1 MTSPSNQPSESPRPR
16 VVIIGGGFG
25 GLNAAQALRDAP
37 VEITLLDRTNHHLF
51 QPLLY
56 QVATATLPPSDI
68 TAPLRSILRHQ
79 KNVTVLLGEA
89 SGIDVTHKT
98 VQVKGQPDLPYDYLL
113 VAAGARHSYF
123 GHPEWEALA
132 PGLKSIDDALEIRRR
147 FLMAFE
153 KAEEASD
160 EEDRSR
166 YLTFV
171 IVGGGPTGVELA
183 GIMIEIARQ
192 ALREDFRRIDTA
204 RTHIILLE
212 GGPRILPA
220 FPDSLSL
227 TAKKN
232 LEDFGVEVR
241 TGEMVTRIEP
251 DAVWVGDE
259 RIGARTVFWAAG
271 NAASPLAKSLGVPL
285 DKAGRVEVNADLS
298 VPGHPEIFVVGDL
311 ALVLQRGKPVPGVA
325 QGAIQGGQTAAENIR
340 RSLAGEAR
348 IPFRYFD
355 KGNLATIGR
364 DRGIADLR
372 GLHLSGRLGW
382 WLWLTVHILFLIG
395 FRNRASV
402 LLQWAIS
409 YLTYQR
415 SSRLITHID
424 PPQGVPEAA
433 NTGP

>member
-1 MTSPSNQPSESPRPR
+1 MTSQPTKSEVTRPR

-25 GLNAAQALRDAP
+25 GLNAAQALHGVDAD
-37 VEITLLDRTNHHLF
+37 ITLLDRTNHHLF

-56 QVATATLPPSDI
+56 QVATATLAPSDI
-68 TAPLRSILRHQ
+68 AAPLRSVLRFQ

-89 SGIDVTHKT
+89 TGIDVDCKT
-98 VQVKGQPDLPYDYLL
+98 VQVKDLPDLPYDYLL
-113 VAAGARHSYF
+113 IAAGARHSYF

-147 FLMAFE
+147 FLTAFE
-153 KAEEASD
+153 QAEESQS
-160 EEDRSR
+160 EEEQDSL
-166 YLTFV
+166 LTFV
-171 IVGGGPTGVELA
+171 IIGGGPTGVELA

-204 RTHIILLE
+204 RTRIVLLE

-220 FPDSLSL
+220 FPESLSRQ
-227 TAKKN
+227 ARRD
-232 LEDFGVEVR
+232 LEKFGVQVR

-251 DAVWVGDE
+251 DAVWVGEE
-259 RIGARTVFWAAG
+259 RIASRTVFWAAG
-271 NAASPLAKSLGVPL
+271 NAASPLAKSLGAPL
-285 DKAGRVEVNADLS
+285 DRAGRVLVNADLS
-298 VPGHPEIFVVGDL
+298 VPGHPEIFVAGDL

-340 RSLAGEAR
+340 RSLVGEPR

-364 DRGIADLR
+364 DHGIADLR

-382 WLWLTVHILFLIG
+382 WLWLLVHILFLIG

-424 PPQGVPEAA
+424 P
-433 NTGP
+433 

>member
-1 MTSPSNQPSESPRPR
+1 MTHYSPQNEAPRPR

-25 GLNAAQALRDAP
+25 GLNAAQTLRDAP
-37 VEITLLDRTNHHLF
+37 VDITLLDRTNHHLF

-56 QVATATLPPSDI
+56 QAATATLAPSDI
-68 TAPLRSILRHQ
+68 TAPIRGVLRHQ
-79 KNVTVLLGEA
+79 KNVTVLMGEA
-89 SGIDVTHKT
+89 TGIDVARKA
-98 VQVKGQPDLPYDYLL
+98 VQVKGLPELEYDYLI

-147 FLMAFE
+147 FLTAFE
-153 KAEEASD
+153 LAEESGD
-160 EEDRSR
+160 EEEQRS
-166 YLTFV
+166 LMTFV
-171 IVGGGPTGVELA
+171 IIGGGPTGVELA

-204 RTHIILLE
+204 QTRIVLLE
-212 GGPRILPA
+212 GGPHILPA
-220 FPDSLSL
+220 FPEALSRK
-227 TAKKN
+227 ARKD
-232 LEDFGVEVR
+232 LEEFGVEVR
-241 TGEMVTRIEP
+241 TKELVTRIEP
-251 DAVWVGDE
+251 DAVWVGE
-259 RIGARTVFWAAG
+259 EQIATRTIFWAAG
-271 NAASPLAKSLGVPL
+271 NAASPLAKSLDAPL

-298 VPGHPEIFVVGDL
+298 VPGHPEIFAIGDM

-325 QGAIQGGQTAAENIR
+325 QGAIQGGQLAAENVR
-340 RSLAGEAR
+340 RSVAGQPR
-348 IPFRYFD
+348 VPFRYFD

-364 DRGIADLR
+364 DHGIADLR

-382 WLWLTVHILFLIG
+382 WLWLLVHILFLIG

-415 SSRLITHID
+415 SSRLISHLD
-424 PPQGVPEAA
+424 PKDGKIPS
-433 NTGP
+433 